1 MENYSHE
8 QIHYQTETGMKYVI
22 YDTDGFFNS
31 KHWHNGLE
39 IVYLLSGEITLNIS
53 GRVCVLRPGGFVVVN
68 SKTIH
73 SVVCREKSRHL
84 LLQIPFDILKRNIP
98 DFDLITFNC
107 VCPSPE
113 NCNDKLQLVKD
124 DLEKLRQLYEAPR
137 SDGFLLIFNSI
148 VYDLLYKLVTN
159 FKSAADPTLKKKTDR
174 NIQRLGVVIQYA
186 NQHYAENI
194 TLNDAAKTIALNRE
208 YFARFFRKYMGM
220 TFMEYVFAV
229 RLEHIYHDILTTDY
243 TIGSIADK
251 NGFCHNY
258 KLFVKKFKEQYGC
271 SPGEAR
277 KRAAA
282 ENRDSLSK
290 EQATPHN

>member
-39 IVYLLSGEITLNIS
+39 IVYLLSGKITLNIG
-53 GRVCVLRPGGFVVVN
+53 GRECVLQPGGFVVVN

-84 LLQIPFDILKRNIP
+84 LLQIPYEILKKNIP
-98 DFDLITFNC
+98 DIDIIMFSCI
-107 VCPSPE
+107 CPSPE
-113 NCNDKLQLVKD
+113 GCTGNIRLIKENLDKLK
-124 DLEKLRQLYEAPR
+124 QLYEAPR
-137 SDGFLLIFNSI
+137 NDGFLLLFNSI
-148 VYDLLYKLVTN
+148 VFDLLYKLVIY

-186 NQHYAENI
+186 RQHYAENI
-194 TLNDAAKTIALNRE
+194 TLNDAAETIALNRE

-220 TFMEYVFAV
+220 TFMDYVFAV
-229 RLEHIYHDILTTDY
+229 RLEHVYHDILTTDY
-243 TIGSIADK
+243 TIGSIADR
-251 NGFCHNY
+251 NGFSNNY
-258 KLFVKKFKEQYGC
+258 KLFVNKFKEQYGC

-277 KRAAA
+277 KRAAGA
-282 ENRDSLSK
+282 DKDSFSK
-290 EQATPHN
+290 E